1 MSGPLLITLKRP
13 FSTDTYKINIG
24 ANINGEMNPYIS
36 IFGNTYAKLHVNKG
50 YTTSSDWTDYGSTTI
65 ICSGDYL
72 IRTNNTASNDFK
84 FTGKNFTAPGDV
96 VANST
101 TTAFT
106 SVVPVADNTTYG
118 LVKYDNLTI
127 KKNSSGQLYCTVQGG
142 GSSGVVKYWRPS
154 VNTSGVLSWT
164 LSESE
169 STPSSVNIKGPKG
182 DPGATGAT
190 GATGPRGLQGPQGP
204 KGDTGP
210 QGPQGPKGE
219 QGPAGSGSVTSVD
232 GLSGGTI
239 KSWVT
244 VEGPFLIRGTGY
256 NGLRLKNG
264 QTTQWYINPFPGNVL
279 QFGTSESGQQ
289 MVLSTGGALT
299 IKGSLSQN
307 SDIRLKTLTNTIE
320 NVLEGMQNVRVVEF
334 YMNEDPEQSHQIG
347 YIAQEVLPYWAA
359 NVGMM
364 GDYYTMN
371 YGGMGAIAFQGC
383 KELYAK
389 YKAQQQTIDDLQS
402 KLDLLMQEV
411 ERMKGG
417 DK

>member
-1 MSGPLLITLKRP
+1 M
-13 FSTDTYKINIG
+13 
-24 ANINGEMNPYIS
+24 
-36 IFGNTYAKLHVNKG
+36 
-50 YTTSSDWTDYGSTTI
+50 
-65 ICSGDYL
+65 
-72 IRTNNTASNDFK
+72 
-84 FTGKNFTAPGDV
+84 
-96 VANST
+96 ANST

-106 SVVPVADNTTYG
+106 GVVPVADNTTYG
-118 LVKYDNLTI
+118 LVKYDNSTI

-154 VNTSGVLSWT
+154 VNTNGLLSWS

-182 DPGATGAT
+182 DTGATGAT

-210 QGPQGPKGE
+210 QGPQGP

-232 GLSGGTI
+232 GLRGGTI
-239 KSWVT
+239 QSWIAVK
-244 VEGPFLIRGTGY
+244 GPISINGAGY
-256 NGLRLKNG
+256 NGFRIKNG
-264 QTTQWYINPFPGNVL
+264 QPSQWYINPFPGDVL
-279 QFGTSESGQQ
+279 QFGTSESAKQ
-289 MVLSTGGALT
+289 MVLSTAGALT

-402 KLDLLMQEV
+402 KLALLMQEV
-411 ERMKGG
+411 EKMKGG
-417 DK
+417 AV